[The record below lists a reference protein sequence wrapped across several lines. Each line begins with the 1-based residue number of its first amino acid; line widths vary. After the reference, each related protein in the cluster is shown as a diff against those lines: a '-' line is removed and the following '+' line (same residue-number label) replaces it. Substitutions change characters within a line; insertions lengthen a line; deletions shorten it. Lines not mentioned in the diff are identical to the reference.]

1 LRIFSRNFKK
11 IVLYYIK
18 RKENYFL
25 FAKKLRKGKI
35 IMAKVKTTAPEVTA
49 AVNSAEGVA
58 PKKEK
63 NKAATAYEVISL
75 PSNRDRL
82 SPQLRA
88 LVDVIDE
95 SKEEIGG
102 KQIVAR
108 AIILAKWTN
117 KVGSESGDKVFASY
131 MHQLL
136 SFAFLDRI
144 GTSATPKKVISP
156 MERKQKLMDMLAKLP
171 EADRKELLA
180 SMGA

>member
-1 LRIFSRNFKK
+1 
-11 IVLYYIK
+11 VLYYIK

-49 AVNSAEGVA
+49 AVNSAEGVAPKKEKTEGVA